1 MLKKFLNSRKS
12 WILLFLVFILLT
24 NFVILTDAGIQLQI
38 TSLIY
43 LNVLLISLVIGFTV
57 WRYRIETAYI
67 RYLLILSK
75 NYPDDWMSDIPE
87 PDTLTMDHT
96 VYGLLQAIQSYHIK
110 SAVQSI
116 NDHKM
121 EENALVSWVHD
132 IKSPL
137 TAMKLT
143 LDSNPSN
150 PLTHKIEPS
159 WLQIN
164 MLVDRQL
171 YISRMSDLENDLIS
185 ENIDIKQLVREEIK
199 SLSTW
204 FREKNLSVT
213 ILSDE
218 TQQVITDRKWCGF
231 IIRQLLSNAVKYS
244 PENEE
249 INILIGHTDA
259 DSTCLTIK
267 DNGPGIRSHDLPRIF
282 DKGFTGDNG
291 RVQQSSTGIG
301 LYLAHNIAETL
312 HHNIIVE
319 SNEDK
324 GTSASIIFEG
334 ENAFNTLKRTDS
346 F

>member
-1 MLKKFLNSRKS
+1 M
-12 WILLFLVFILLT
+12 VFILLT
-24 NFVILTDAGIQLQI
+24 NFVIITDAGIQIQKA
-38 TSLIY
+38 SLIY
-43 LNVLLISLVIGFTV
+43 LNLLLVSLMIGFTV
-57 WRYRIETAYI
+57 WRYKTETAYI
-67 RYLLILSK
+67 HHLLILS
-75 NYPDDWMSDIPE
+75 NSYPDNWMSDIPE
-87 PDTLTMDHT
+87 PDPLTMDHK
-96 VYGLLQAIQSYHIK
+96 VYDLLQAVQSYHVEN
-110 SAVQSI
+110 AQQSK
-116 NDHKM
+116 NDHRM

-132 IKSPL
+132 LKSPL
-137 TAMKLT
+137 TAIKLT

-150 PLTHKIEPS
+150 PLAHKIEPS

-164 MLVDRQL
+164 MLLDRQL

-185 ENIDIKQLVREEIK
+185 ENIDIQQLVREEIK

-218 TQQVITDRKWCGF
+218 TKQVITDRKWCGF

-249 INILIGHTDA
+249 IKILIGHTDV
-259 DSTCLTIK
+259 DSTYLTFK
-267 DNGPGIRSHDLPRIF
+267 DNGPGISSHDLPRIF

-301 LYLAHNIAETL
+301 LYLAHTIAEKL
-312 HHNIIVE
+312 HHTILVE
-319 SNEDK
+319 SYEDK
-324 GTSASIIFEG
+324 GTSASIVFKG
-334 ENAFNTLKRTDS
+334 DNAFNTLKRTES